1 MVRPKRID
9 LPFAL
14 YHVFSRTNSGDTAFT
29 DRRDR
34 DRFLEYLAKY
44 TDIFSFRIHA
54 WCLMPNHFHFI
65 LESTDRPALSEFMR
79 RLLTAYTV
87 YFNRRHGRHGH
98 LFQGR
103 FKSFLVDK
111 TDYLLALSW
120 YVHHNPARMTQPLDP
135 EKYEGSSLQYY
146 IHGGDPPYL
155 HTKEILTWFE
165 GDRQKYA
172 EFMRRGLDE
181 QNKPSILQQRYIG
194 GEAFA
199 RRMNTRL
206 GFLAQSDSRAS
217 KGRARREQATIEK
230 ERDQAE
236 KILKAVTEYF
246 KCDPQRIMQGYYC
259 RGDVG
264 RARTVFMG
272 LLRDCLPWTNSQ
284 IAQYLGLKQKGGIY
298 YHLEQI
304 RKSQDLTKAFQS
316 IRREEGVKDK
326 F

>member
-29 DRRDR
+29 DQRDR

-54 WCLMPNHFHFI
+54 WCLIPNHFHLI
-65 LESTDRPALSEFMR
+65 LESTNRPALSEFMR

-111 TDYLLALSW
+111 SDYLLALSW
-120 YVHHNPARMTQPLDP
+120 YVHNNPARMSPPLDP
-135 EKYEGSSLQYY
+135 EKYEGSSLRYY
-146 IHGGDPPYL
+146 IHEDEPPYL
-155 HTKEILTWFE
+155 NTREVLVWFE
-165 GDRQKYA
+165 GDRQRYA
-172 EFMRRGLDE
+172 QFMRKGLDE
-181 QNKPSILQQRYIG
+181 DTKPRILQQRYIG
-194 GEAFA
+194 GEAFV
-199 RRMNTRL
+199 RRMNERL
-206 GFLAQSDSRAS
+206 GLLGQSDSRAS

-236 KILKAVTEYF
+236 KILKTVGEYF
-246 KCDPQRIMQGYYC
+246 KCDPKRILQGYYC
-259 RGDVG
+259 RGDEG
-264 RARTVFMG
+264 RARTVLIG
-272 LLRDCLPWTNSQ
+272 LLRDRLPWTNSQ
-284 IAQYLGLKQKGGIY
+284 IARYLGLRQNGGIY
-298 YHLEQI
+298 YHLDQI
-304 RKSQDLTKAFQS
+304 KKSRDLTRAFEA
-316 IRREEGVKDK
+316 IGKEFPHKD
-326 F
+326 